1 VKGYST
7 KYALTTGIAEVEI
20 DMEYSRGGCSGVCDA
35 QHPCV
40 VLSGGEHVPKYVY
53 SGRDM
58 GRQQFVTGK
67 DFFLTRAE
75 AAEATVKAAKA
86 KIKAAKKQI
95 ARLED
100 LIETESAGT
109 P

>member
-7 KYALTTGIAEVEI
+7 KYALTTGVAEVEI
-20 DMEYSRGGCSGVCDA
+20 DTDYSGAPEMSTLPGY
-35 QHPCV
+35 
-40 VLSGGEHVPKYVY
+40 ENVPKYVY
-53 SGRDM
+53 SGRAM

-67 DFFLTRAE
+67 NFFLTRAE

-86 KIKAAKKQI
+86 KIKAARKQI

-100 LIETESAGT
+100 LIETESAAK